1 MSTGVIGGAPAYL
14 LLRRLGSHIAEQ
26 ERSSEQ
32 AGKQGSSKLQALFG
46 PRVWSRITGRTV
58 IDFGCGGGF
67 EAVEMAKRGAHRVIG
82 VDCRQWV
89 LDHATE
95 LAKAGSVSRVCNFC
109 LHTEERADVIFSID
123 GFEHYDDPTEILKLF
138 GRLLKPGGSVLISFG
153 PPWLHPYGGHLFS
166 VFPWAHLVFTEN
178 ALIRWRSDF
187 KSDGATRFRE
197 VDGGLNQMTVARF
210 RRLISESDFA
220 ISQFEPVPIRRLR
233 HLHNRFTEEFL
244 TSVVKCVLVPKAAI
258 S

>member
-1 MSTGVIGGAPAYL
+1 MNAGVIGGTPAYL
-14 LLRRLGSHIAEQ
+14 LLRRLGSHIVEQ
-26 ERSSEQ
+26 ERSGEH
-32 AGKQGSSKLQALFG
+32 AAKQGSSKLEALFG
-46 PRVWSRITGRTV
+46 PEVWGRIAGKTV

-67 EAVEMAKRGAHRVIG
+67 EAVEMAKRGARRVIG

-95 LAKAGSVSRVCNFC
+95 LAKEGGVSQACNFC
-109 LHTEERADVIFSID
+109 LHTEEPADVIFSID
-123 GFEHYDDPTEILKLF
+123 GFEHYGDPAEILKLF
-138 GRLLKPGGSVLISFG
+138 ARLLKPGGSVLISFG

-166 VFPWAHLVFTEN
+166 VFPWAHLMFTEK

-187 KSDGATRFRE
+187 KSDGATKFGE

-210 RRLISESDFA
+210 RRLIGESGFA
-220 ISQFEPVPIRRLR
+220 ISSFEPVPIRRLR

-244 TSVVKCVLVPKAAI
+244 TSVVQCVLVPKAGLG
-258 S
+258 